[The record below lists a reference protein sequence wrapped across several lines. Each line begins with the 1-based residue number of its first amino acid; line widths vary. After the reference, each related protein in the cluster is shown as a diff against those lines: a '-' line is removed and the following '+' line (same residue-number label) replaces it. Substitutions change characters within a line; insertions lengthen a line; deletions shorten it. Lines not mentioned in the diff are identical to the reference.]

1 MITDSQGSIKNNN
14 HSTPLGTM
22 DSDDEAPMVVIR
34 GADGIEVSRAEKDES
49 SGKGMSRGMLAFIL
63 FDGVIVFF
71 MLMYFIA
78 SGP

>member
-1 MITDSQGSIKNNN
+1 
-14 HSTPLGTM
+14 M